1 MLASLKKL
9 NKNLSK
15 FKEFVTSHE
24 FLTIFCIILHLKRSI
39 IFRTSK
45 FRIWYSKKDFPM
57 ALTRADIA
65 ERLIAKSNLPKNLAQ
80 DFVDAFFED
89 IASTLEKG
97 EVVKLTG
104 FGNFELKQKKARP
117 GRNPKTGKEVIISER
132 RVTTFRAGQKLRN
145 RIDNEN

>member
-1 MLASLKKL
+1 
-9 NKNLSK
+9 
-15 FKEFVTSHE
+15 
-24 FLTIFCIILHLKRSI
+24 
-39 IFRTSK
+39 
-45 FRIWYSKKDFPM
+45 M

-117 GRNPKTGKEVIISER
+117 GLNPLIFKITPPFLHKRRNPMVYHLY
-132 RVTTFRAGQKLRN
+132 Q
-145 RIDNEN
+145 D

>member
-1 MLASLKKL
+1 
-9 NKNLSK
+9 
-15 FKEFVTSHE
+15 
-24 FLTIFCIILHLKRSI
+24 
-39 IFRTSK
+39 
-45 FRIWYSKKDFPM
+45 M

-117 GRNPKTGKEVIISER
+117 GRNPKTGKEVIISTEDSK
-132 RVTTFRAGQKLRN
+132 VTVLAIPT
-145 RIDNEN
+145 NEELVIARDTQRLLGL